1 MASVIDFIAPE
12 DEARYKEI
20 ITNAA
25 ERKANAPKVKKERIP
40 LTDEQKI
47 ARDEKR
53 LLKLQQKL
61 AEAKAKKVAETA
73 E

>member
-25 ERKANAPKVKKERIP
+25 ERKANAPKVRKERTP
-40 LTDEQKI
+40 LIDEQKI

-61 AEAKAKKVAETA
+61 AEAKAKKAAETA

>member
-25 ERKANAPKVKKERIP
+25 ERKANAPKVRKERTP

-53 LLKLQQKL
+53 LLKLQEKL
-61 AEAKAKKVAETA
+61 AAAKAKKAAEA